1 MHTTPSSCRHRIL
14 DLFSLSY
21 FLNGRS
27 LTAKVVDDD
36 SIHVDLFK
44 VRHFLDIYCGVGGVG
59 GVGGGVAA
67 AAAAA
72 SASNAAAADA
82 CSFNA

>member
-1 MHTTPSSCRHRIL
+1 VHTAPSSCRHRIL

-44 VRHFLDIYCGVGGVG
+44 VRHFLDIYCGVGG
-59 GVGGGVAA
+59 GVAA
-67 AAAAA
+67 AAAAAVAAAA